1 MNFVTFNQDHSHLA
15 IGTTRGFRIY
25 TTEPFSKCFETKQ
38 GDIALLEMLFS
49 TSLVALI
56 LSPRRLQI
64 TNTKRQSTICELTF
78 PTTVLAVRL
87 NRKRLVVVLED
98 QIYLYD
104 ISNMK
109 LLHTIETSPNPN
121 AIVALSPSSESC
133 YLAYPLPQKSPPS
146 NLTPSH
152 APHAPPTSTHIPPTT
167 GDVLLF
173 DALKLEAINV
183 AEAHRSP
190 LSCISLNNTG
200 TLLATASDKGTI
212 IRVFSVPSAKKLY
225 QFRRGSMPSRIYSMA
240 FNATST
246 LLCVSSASDTV
257 HIFKLSAPTS
267 QSSATTTSTD
277 TAKRKPS
284 IDNNNTTNT
293 TNTTPR
299 PRSSHSSHSRAIRE
313 EPDNDDNN
321 NNNNGSPAPSN
332 DDSQPDLSRTLSA
345 DSTEPSSSNALASQR
360 KHNGTLLGMIR
371 RTSQNVGTS
380 FAASVG
386 AYLPSAVSEMWEP
399 ARDFAWLKIPKAGGG
414 AALSSS
420 SGQGGGGGGGGGGS
434 GGGGGQSIGSGLG
447 STASLKS
454 VVAMSNNSPQVMV
467 VTNEGRFYVFGIDLE
482 RGGEGSLVKVYEV
495 GGEGERMGSSVMED

>member
-1 MNFVTFNQDHSHLA
+1 MSMNFVTFNQDHSHLA

-49 TSLVALI
+49 TSLVA
-56 LSPRRLQI
+56 
-64 TNTKRQSTICELTF
+64 RQSTICELTF

-167 GDVLLF
+167 GDVLIF

-190 LSCISLNNTG
+190 LSCITLNNTG

-212 IRVFSVPSAKKLY
+212 IRVFAVPSAKKLY
-225 QFRRGSMPSRIYSMA
+225 QFRRGSMPSRICSMA

-257 HIFKLSAPTS
+257 HIFKLGPSPS
-267 QSSATTTSTD
+267 QATD
-277 TAKRKPS
+277 TAKRKDS
-284 IDNNNTTNT
+284 IDSTTL
-293 TNTTPR
+293 R
-299 PRSSHSSHSRAIRE
+299 PRSSHSSRSNAIRE
-313 EPDNDDNN
+313 E
-321 NNNNGSPAPSN
+321 SPAPS
-332 DDSQPDLSRTLSA
+332 DSQLDLSRTASNGA
-345 DSTEPSSSNALASQR
+345 DSTSASIPHSQR
-360 KHNGTLLGMIR
+360 KHNGTLMGMIR

-399 ARDFAWLKIPKAGGG
+399 ARDFAWLKIPKHGTTP
-414 AALSSS
+414 
-420 SGQGGGGGGGGGGS
+420 SGQGGGGGGS
-434 GGGGGQSIGSGLG
+434 GGQSTGSGLG
-447 STASLKS
+447 SIAPLKS
-454 VVAMSNNSPQVMV
+454 VVAMSSSSPQVMV

-482 RGGEGSLVKVYEV
+482 KGGEGSLVKVYEV
-495 GGEGERMGSSVMED
+495 GGEGERLGGSGLEE

>member
-1 MNFVTFNQDHSHLA
+1 MTMNFVTFNQDYSHLA
-15 IGTTRGFRIY
+15 IGTSRGFRIY
-25 TTEPFSKCFETKQ
+25 TTDPFSKCFETKHSN
-38 GDIALLEMLFS
+38 IALLEMLFS

-78 PTTVLAVRL
+78 PTAVLAIRL
-87 NRKRLVVVLED
+87 NRKRLAVVLED

-133 YLAYPLPQKSPPS
+133 YLAYPLPQKSAPVS
-146 NLTPSH
+146 LNSH
-152 APHAPPTSTHIPPTT
+152 APHAPPTSDHIPPTT
-167 GDVLLF
+167 GDVLIF

-190 LSCISLNNTG
+190 LSCISINNTG

-212 IRVFSVPSAKKLY
+212 IRVFAIPSAKKLY
-225 QFRRGSMPSRIYSMA
+225 QFRRGSMPSRICSMA

-257 HIFKLSAPTS
+257 HIFKLSPAS
-267 QSSATTTSTD
+267 GQTSTQSD
-277 TAKRKPS
+277 SAKRKDS
-284 IDNNNTTNT
+284 MDSATL
-293 TNTTPR
+293 R
-299 PRSSHSSHSRAIRE
+299 PRSSHSSHNNPTSAIRE
-313 EPDNDDNN
+313 E
-321 NNNNGSPAPSN
+321 SPAPS
-332 DDSQPDLSRTLSA
+332 DSATDDLSRTISNGG
-345 DSTEPSSSNALASQR
+345 DSVPVSQR
-360 KHNGTLLGMIR
+360 KNNGTLLGMIR

-399 ARDFAWLKIPKAGGG
+399 TRDFAWFKVPKANML
-414 AALSSS
+414 A
-420 SGQGGGGGGGGGGS
+420 GQGGEKSGS
-434 GGGGGQSIGSGLG
+434 AGRSTSESGSGLG
-447 STASLKS
+447 STAPLKS

-467 VTNEGRFYVFGIDLE
+467 VTNEGHFYVFGIDLE
-482 RGGEGSLVKVYEV
+482 NGGEGSLLKVYEV
-495 GGEGERMGSSVMED
+495 GGEGETSMLGDSVMEK

>member
-1 MNFVTFNQDHSHLA
+1 MNFVTFNQDYSHLA

-25 TTEPFSKCFETKQ
+25 TTDPFSKCFETKL

-78 PTTVLAVRL
+78 PTAVLAIRL
-87 NRKRLVVVLED
+87 NRKRLAVVLED

-133 YLAYPLPQKSPPS
+133 YLAYPLPQKSPPV
-146 NLTPSH
+146 NLNSH
-152 APHAPPTSTHIPPTT
+152 APHAPPTSDHIPPTT
-167 GDVLLF
+167 GDVLIF
-173 DALKLEAINV
+173 DTLKLEAINV

-212 IRVFSVPSAKKLY
+212 IRVFAIPSAKKLY
-225 QFRRGSMPSRIYSMA
+225 QFRRGSMPSRICSMA

-257 HIFKLSAPTS
+257 HIFKLAVPG
-267 QSSATTTSTD
+267 QTSTQTD
-277 TAKRKPS
+277 SSKRKDS
-284 IDNNNTTNT
+284 MDSTTL
-293 TNTTPR
+293 R
-299 PRSSHSSHSRAIRE
+299 PRSSHSSHNNPTSAIRE
-313 EPDNDDNN
+313 E
-321 NNNNGSPAPSN
+321 SPAPSESAT
-332 DDSQPDLSRTLSA
+332 DDLSRTISNGG
-345 DSTEPSSSNALASQR
+345 DSIPVSQR
-360 KHNGTLLGMIR
+360 KNNGTLLGMIR

-399 ARDFAWLKIPKAGGG
+399 TRDFAWFKVPKTGTA
-414 AALSSS
+414 S
-420 SGQGGGGGGGGGGS
+420 SGQGGEKGGATGRSSS
-434 GGGGGQSIGSGLG
+434 GGGSGLG
-447 STASLKS
+447 STAPLKS

-467 VTNEGRFYVFGIDLE
+467 VTNEGHFYVFGIDLE
-482 RGGEGSLVKVYEV
+482 NGGEGSLLKVYEV
-495 GGEGERMGSSVMED
+495 GCEEDHSMLGDSVMEK